1 MKGMGVLSASS
12 SRAVRKKPRR
22 SIRKSFGLALILL
35 TLAAMKH
42 LIRLMGVVLTC
53 SALTAAF
60 AGTET
65 YSGKESKMVA
75 PAPAPTL
82 CDWAG
87 FYIGLHAGGQFGHS
101 QTNDLDDWNLFAHHH
116 FGYDE
121 SGFNGGLTLGYNFQW
136 HWLVTG

>member
-1 MKGMGVLSASS
+1 M
-12 SRAVRKKPRR
+12 RK
-22 SIRKSFGLALILL
+22 FFDLALILL
-35 TLAAMKH
+35 NVAGMKQ
-42 LIRLMGVVLTC
+42 LVRLMGVVLAC
-53 SALTAAF
+53 SALTTAF

-82 CDWAG
+82 CDWTG

-101 QTNDLDDWNLFAHHH
+101 QTNDLDEWNIVAHHH

-121 SGFNGGLTLGYNFQW
+121 SHSKSVRMELTHVSRDRNRSQKRNK
-136 HWLVTG
+136 